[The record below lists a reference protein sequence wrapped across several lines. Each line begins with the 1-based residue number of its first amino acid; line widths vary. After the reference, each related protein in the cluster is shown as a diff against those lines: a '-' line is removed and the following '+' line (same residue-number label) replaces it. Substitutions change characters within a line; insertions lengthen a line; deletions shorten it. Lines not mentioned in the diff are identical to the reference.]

1 MRTQRPRNIVRP
13 VTVLRCAVLLL
24 VVASFGFVDAA
35 RVEAQVVT
43 GDPIATAAFAALG
56 RLTGNPQ
63 VSAVSGP
70 APVGPRT
77 TRASAAAP
85 LTIDPA
91 TGLPQWTA
99 EVVDYLRSTPDPT
112 PAAAT
117 QSTTYAMALDALAVQ
132 VAART
137 GADAAAL
144 SAVWQR
150 TGSIRMTVVLTA
162 LSQVGTPYRY
172 GGNAPGGF
180 DCSGL
185 TSYSWSAAGV
195 RIPRTSTDQIGAAIP
210 LGLNGLQPGDL
221 VWRPGHI
228 GMAVGVD
235 DVMVNATQTGKPV
248 EVKRWGRVVR
258 TGSPLSS

>member
-1 MRTQRPRNIVRP
+1 MRIQRPLNIVRP
-13 VTVLRCAVLLL
+13 ITALRYVGPLLAV
-24 VVASFGFVDAA
+24 ATFGFVDAA
-35 RVEAQVVT
+35 RVDAQIVT
-43 GDPIATAAFAALG
+43 GDPIATVAFEALG
-56 RLTGNPQ
+56 RLPGNPQ
-63 VSAVSGP
+63 GTAVIGS
-70 APVGPRT
+70 APVGPSSART
-77 TRASAAAP
+77 TAASP
-85 LTIDPA
+85 FTVDPA

-99 EVVDYLRSTPDPT
+99 EVVDLRPTPDPLAT
-112 PAAAT
+112 VAT
-117 QSTTYAMALDALAVQ
+117 QSTTYTMALDTLAVA

-137 GADAAAL
+137 GADAMAL
-144 SAVWQR
+144 SAVWRR
-150 TGSIRMTVVLTA
+150 TGSMRMTVVLTA
-162 LSQVGTPYRY
+162 LAQVGTPYRY

-195 RIPRTSTDQIGAAIP
+195 RIPRTSTDQIAAAIP